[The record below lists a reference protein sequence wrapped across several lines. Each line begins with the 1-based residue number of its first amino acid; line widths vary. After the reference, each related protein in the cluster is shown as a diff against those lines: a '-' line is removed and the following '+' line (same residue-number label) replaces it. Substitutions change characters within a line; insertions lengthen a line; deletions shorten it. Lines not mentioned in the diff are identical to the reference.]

1 MPGMSSPETL
11 VQAALNRLAARLGS
25 SAMDAAAQLSLLAQ
39 DAPQRVQ
46 QELELFWEEV
56 QQEAQRME
64 RHDTTADAAG
74 SDSATSADRQ
84 QQLDDL
90 RAQVAAFS
98 RRLEETG

>member
-1 MPGMSSPETL
+1 MSSPETL

-64 RHDTTADAAG
+64 QHDTTSAAAG
-74 SDSATSADRQ
+74 SDSVTSADLQ
-84 QQLDDL
+84 LQLDDL

>member
-1 MPGMSSPETL
+1 
-11 VQAALNRLAARLGS
+11 
-25 SAMDAAAQLSLLAQ
+25 MDAAAQLSLLAQ

-64 RHDTTADAAG
+64 RHDTTSGAAG
-74 SDSATSADRQ
+74 SDSVTSADRQ
-84 QQLDDL
+84 LQLDDL

>member
-1 MPGMSSPETL
+1 MSSPETL

-64 RHDTTADAAG
+64 QDDTTSGAAG

-84 QQLDDL
+84 LQLDDL

>member
-1 MPGMSSPETL
+1 MSSPETL

-64 RHDTTADAAG
+64 QHDTTSGAAG
-74 SDSATSADRQ
+74 SDSVTSADLQ
-84 QQLDDL
+84 LQLDDL

>member
-1 MPGMSSPETL
+1 MSSPETL
-11 VQAALNRLAARLGS
+11 AQAALQRLAARLGS

-39 DAPQRVQ
+39 DAPQRLQ

-64 RHDTTADAAG
+64 QQQDTGAAAPAAAPAPV
-74 SDSATSADRQ
+74 DLQ

-90 RAQVAAFS
+90 RAQVASFS
-98 RRLEETG
+98 RRLEERG

>member
-1 MPGMSSPETL
+1 MSSPETL
-11 VQAALNRLAARLGS
+11 AQAALQRLAARLGS

-39 DAPQRVQ
+39 DAPQRLQ

-64 RHDTTADAAG
+64 QQQQGTGAAATAAAPAPV
-74 SDSATSADRQ
+74 DLQ

-90 RAQVAAFS
+90 RAQVASFS
-98 RRLEETG
+98 RRLEERG